1 MTSTGKR
8 RHKCEHAHTQVN
20 EYEIKVEK
28 FKKLQLIRVLYLK
41 TRPKKTDQM
50 SEEKN
55 KFPRRYKLQVLLKET
70 LETAVFCEQYEMPW
84 ITRGKKNLQTTTNS
98 NNT

>member
-1 MTSTGKR
+1 
-8 RHKCEHAHTQVN
+8 
-20 EYEIKVEK
+20 
-28 FKKLQLIRVLYLK
+28 
-41 TRPKKTDQM
+41 M